1 MKKVFYL
8 LGISLLFSIS
18 ALAQNEGISFQGLAR
33 NAAGEVLVSQNI
45 SLRLSI
51 LLNSESGAVTYSE
64 TRQTTTNPQGIFSL
78 VVGDGTATSK
88 TGNFS
93 NIDWSA
99 AAKFIKVEM
108 DANAGTNFTLMG
120 TSKLQSVP
128 FAYYAFG
135 VDAENVQGIL
145 PVGSGGTGVASISDL
160 KASLGLDQ
168 VNNTADASKPISTA
182 TQGALN
188 TKVDK
193 VTGKELSTNDYTT
206 AEKTKLAAITG
217 TNTGDQDLSA
227 YATSVQLATKV
238 DKEVGKGLSSN
249 DFTSAEKTKLAA
261 ITGNVAGPV
270 GPTGATGAIGPQGLP
285 GTTGATGPAGATG
298 PQGLPGLP
306 GVAGADGADG
316 ATGPTGATGP
326 IGPAGLTWKGAWS
339 ATGTYAKDDAVGFN
353 GASYFCLAPVSNSSA
368 TPTSDP
374 TKWALLASQ
383 GATGLQGATGPR
395 GVTGATGP
403 TGPTGAAGPQGIQG
417 LIGPT
422 GATGPA
428 GVQGIAGPIGPAGLT
443 WRGAWSATGAYVKDD
458 VVGFNGASY
467 FCLAPVSSSSTT
479 PTSDPTK
486 WALLASQGVDG
497 PQGPTGSAGATGPQG
512 PIGLTGAQGPTG
524 AAGAQ
529 GLAGSDG
536 ATGPQGATGL
546 TGATGATG
554 PAGATGLQGP
564 IGLTGPQGP
573 IGATGAQGPAGSD
586 GAVGPQGPAGPAGAT
601 GAAGLL
607 SSGNAAGNTPYWDG
621 TQWVVNSSNLFN
633 NGSNI
638 GIGTTSPT
646 SKLQVVASGPSGDR
660 NNMLRIE
667 SNNNASLSLKNTNAN
682 AGGGEYQL
690 FTSSSPS
697 NPALGAG
704 SLAIYYDHPSASAY
718 RFSINTAGNV
728 GIGTGMPTEKLDV
741 AGNVKASGTLTAGT
755 VTYPN
760 THGTANQ
767 VLSTT
772 GSGTLAW
779 TTPSSGGSGVPYT
792 GATGAVNLGA
802 YNLTVN
808 EVTIGSGKVGT
819 SGSSSNTIVGGVG
832 VNRTFTSVVSNTA
845 IGYNTLSSS
854 TPGSSNTVVGAWA
867 LVSNTGA
874 ENSALGVGALE
885 RNLAGRDNTAIG
897 YYSLRNNLTGSKNTA
912 LGHNSLTS
920 GTPGEKN
927 TMIGAEA
934 NVSGDFTNAT
944 ALGYGAIVSASNTI
958 QLGADGTFAG
968 STAITNVK
976 TSGTITAGAV
986 TYPKTHGTNGQ
997 VLTTTGSGTL
1007 TWAAASSSSG
1017 VPYTGASQALNLGA
1031 YDLTVNELAIGSGK
1045 VGTSG
1050 SSSNTIVG
1058 GAGVNRTFTTV
1069 SSNTAIGYG
1078 TMSNAVPGNSNT
1090 AVGAYSLV
1098 STTGRENSVL
1108 GSGAMERNLGGNE
1121 NTAIGYYAM
1130 QNNLSGSGNTA
1141 LGYKAGFSSDN
1152 TTINNATAIGYQ
1164 AKVAAS
1170 NTIQLGA
1177 DGTNGTTAITN
1188 VKTSGTITAGAVTYP
1203 KTDGTN
1209 GQVLTTN
1216 GSGTLSWAAASSSS
1230 GVPYTGATQAVNLGN
1245 YDLTVNGMT
1254 IGTGKVAGAG
1264 TLNTIVGE
1272 FALNRTT
1279 STFRGTDNTAIGHK
1293 SMGNET
1299 ASATSAG
1306 TKNTAVGSW
1315 TLQTNSGQE
1324 NSAVGVGAMQQNS
1337 SGSQNTGIGNMALNI
1352 NSTGSNNTAI
1362 GYAADVSA
1370 NNLSNATAI
1379 GSGAKVA
1386 ASNTIQLGNTDVT
1399 NVNTSGSLTING
1411 IKVGRG
1417 AGNVSTNTAA
1427 GSNALGS
1434 NTTGGNNTA
1443 VGNGALQTNAT
1454 GTGNTAIGGSALSAS
1469 TGVDNTALGY
1479 NALLGNTTGSNNVGI
1494 GVVAGAN
1501 TTTGG
1506 YNISI
1511 GKEALQRNTTGSSN
1525 VAVGAG
1531 SIDQITTG
1539 SNNAVLGG
1547 FAGRYFGTGMA
1558 SNFTTTLN
1566 SSILIGYDTR
1576 PLANN
1581 GSNEIVIGTSAIGNG
1596 SNTVTLGNTSVTDVK
1611 TSGTITAGAITYP
1624 NTAGTN
1630 GQVLTSNGSGTAS
1643 WAAASGGVPYTGAT
1657 GAVNLGAY
1665 DLTVNGIAIGKG
1677 LNSLASNTRVGVDAL
1692 KSISTGAYNDAFGNS
1707 SMRDNTTGAGNSA
1720 FGFGTLSANSTG
1732 SFNTGIGLN
1741 AMMSNTTG
1749 EQNIAIGAETLV
1761 YNSTGSG
1768 NTGIGFAAAR
1778 GTTTGSANTSIGWR
1792 AGGNVTTGAKN
1803 TFLGY
1808 SAGNNV
1814 STGTAGNTIGLNSV
1828 MIGYDVRPLADGD
1841 NNEIVISGYNG
1852 SAGTVGL
1859 GSNTTLI
1866 GSSTTTSARIMG
1878 ALNLPN
1884 TTASSSTTTGALTVA
1899 GGVGIAGALNA
1910 GGTLTAGTVTYP
1922 NTHGTANQVLS
1933 TTGSGTLAWTTLAT
1947 SSTHYI
1953 GEAYGGG
1960 IVFYVTTDGLHGL
1973 IAETQDQGNSTTWYD
1988 AQDRISTSSFHSA
2001 AGKLFTDWRL
2011 PTRNELN
2018 LLYSKKAI
2026 VGGFTDYVY
2035 WSSTEISGTT
2045 AWLVN
2050 FYDGTE
2056 VNWFGKGA
2064 GYNVRAIRAF

>member
-8 LGISLLFSIS
+8 LGITLLFSIS

-33 NAAGEVLVSQNI
+33 NAAGEVLVSQKI

-135 VDAENVQGIL
+135 VDAENVQGIV
-145 PVGSGGTGVASISDL
+145 PVTSGGTGVASISDL

-285 GTTGATGPAGATG
+285 GATGATGPAGATG
-298 PQGLPGLP
+298 PQGLPGVA
-306 GVAGADGADG
+306 GVAGADG

-339 ATGTYAKDDAVGFN
+339 ATGTYAKDDAVGYN

-383 GATGLQGATGPR
+383 GATGLQGATGTR

-403 TGPTGAAGPQGIQG
+403 TGATGAAGPQGIQG
-417 LIGPT
+417 LTGPT

-443 WRGAWSATGAYVKDD
+443 WRGAWSATGTYAKDD

-467 FCLAPVSSSSTT
+467 FCLAPVSNSSTT
-479 PTSDPTK
+479 PTSDPSK

-497 PQGPTGSAGATGPQG
+497 PQGPTGAAGATGPQG
-512 PIGLTGAQGPTG
+512 PIGLTGPQGPTG

-554 PAGATGLQGP
+554 PAGATGPQGP

-586 GAVGPQGPAGPAGAT
+586 GAVGPQGPAGPQGAT

-638 GIGTTSPT
+638 GIGTTSPS
-646 SKLQVVASGPSGDR
+646 SKLQVVGSGPSGDR

-667 SNNNASLSLKNTNAN
+667 SNNNASLTLKNTNAN

-690 FTSSSPS
+690 FASSSPS
-697 NPALGAG
+697 NSALGAG
-704 SLAIYYDHPSASAY
+704 SLAIYYDHPSNSAY

-741 AGNVKASGTLTAGT
+741 AGNVKASGTLTSGT

-819 SGSSSNTIVGGVG
+819 SGSSSNTIVGGAG

-958 QLGADGTFAG
+958 QLGADGT
-968 STAITNVK
+968 
-976 TSGTITAGAV
+976 
-986 TYPKTHGTNGQ
+986 
-997 VLTTTGSGTL
+997 
-1007 TWAAASSSSG
+1007 
-1017 VPYTGASQALNLGA
+1017 
-1031 YDLTVNELAIGSGK
+1031 
-1045 VGTSG
+1045 
-1050 SSSNTIVG
+1050 
-1058 GAGVNRTFTTV
+1058 
-1069 SSNTAIGYG
+1069 
-1078 TMSNAVPGNSNT
+1078 
-1090 AVGAYSLV
+1090 
-1098 STTGRENSVL
+1098 
-1108 GSGAMERNLGGNE
+1108 
-1121 NTAIGYYAM
+1121 
-1130 QNNLSGSGNTA
+1130 
-1141 LGYKAGFSSDN
+1141 
-1152 TTINNATAIGYQ
+1152 
-1164 AKVAAS
+1164 
-1170 NTIQLGA
+1170 
-1177 DGTNGTTAITN
+1177 NGTTAITN

-1230 GVPYTGATQAVNLGN
+1230 GVPYTGATQAVNLGV

-1254 IGTGKVAGAG
+1254 IGSGKINSTA

-1272 FALNRTT
+1272 YALNRT
-1279 STFRGTDNTAIGHK
+1279 SANRGTDNTAIGYK
-1293 SMGNET
+1293 AMGNES
-1299 ASATSAG
+1299 ASTTSAG

-1315 TLQTNSGQE
+1315 TLVGNSGQE
-1324 NSAVGVGAMQQNS
+1324 NSAVGVGAMEQNQN
-1337 SGSQNTGIGNMALNI
+1337 GSQNTAMGGRALTA
-1352 NSTGSNNTAI
+1352 NSTGSNNTAVGYNSLKSNSSGTKNTTI
-1362 GYAADVSA
+1362 GSEA
-1370 NNLSNATAI
+1370 NVASGTLTNATAI
-1379 GSGAKVA
+1379 GYGAIVSA
-1386 ASNTIQLGNTDVT
+1386 NNTIQLGADGT
-1399 NVNTSGSLTING
+1399 N
-1411 IKVGRG
+1411 
-1417 AGNVSTNTAA
+1417 ST
-1427 GSNALGS
+1427 
-1434 NTTGGNNTA
+1434 
-1443 VGNGALQTNAT
+1443 
-1454 GTGNTAIGGSALSAS
+1454 TAI
-1469 TGVDNTALGY
+1469 TN
-1479 NALLGNTTGSNNVGI
+1479 
-1494 GVVAGAN
+1494 
-1501 TTTGG
+1501 
-1506 YNISI
+1506 
-1511 GKEALQRNTTGSSN
+1511 
-1525 VAVGAG
+1525 
-1531 SIDQITTG
+1531 
-1539 SNNAVLGG
+1539 
-1547 FAGRYFGTGMA
+1547 
-1558 SNFTTTLN
+1558 
-1566 SSILIGYDTR
+1566 
-1576 PLANN
+1576 
-1581 GSNEIVIGTSAIGNG
+1581 
-1596 SNTVTLGNTSVTDVK
+1596 VK

-1732 SFNTGIGLN
+1732 SFNTAIGLN
-1741 AMMSNTTG
+1741 ALMSNTTG

-1814 STGTAGNTIGLNSV
+1814 STGTAGNTTGLNSV

-2035 WSSTEISGTT
+2035 WSSTEVSGTI

-2050 FYDGTE
+2050 FNDGTE